1 MRLLF
6 GYEDDQSVELT
17 HPGPNVAVRSIDL
30 RGFDAPMCA
39 YLRRLDPDCVVV
51 RLDDTDVSVARDWV
65 RGMLERNSLRPGVH
79 LIGLS
84 RNPESYM
91 TSRAR
96 LRDDHRLHVI
106 GVPKGACGERLAL
119 RHAEAIASSR
129 TRAWLSCL
137 PEAPRR
143 HVLLVGCGVV
153 NLVNAVHLVQA
164 GYAVSILESGPTP
177 GTPTAMPRC
186 SWSGGDGRIFS
197 WNEARH
203 HLRGRTP
210 TVAARA
216 FRRLITE
223 GGWLCARPESLT
235 AQDHRWIERYDQT
248 SPWLRDVYHDDIIA
262 MNRDSDP
269 YWRALREKTPS
280 VFADVGLQSPLYRVY
295 PDADR
300 FAKAEREERAIGAFK
315 RRLEHVASELP
326 SLGQALDSGS
336 VFAAIEVQGFGLNIH
351 RFARALLGYLEA
363 EGVVV
368 HWNTPAERVAFD
380 PLGNVEGI
388 WSGSRL
394 FQADHF
400 VVSPGV
406 GGARFLEGSLSGH
419 EVAAMLG
426 VWVSIPRPDGVEVP
440 PMKITRDGF
449 ASDESAAGA
458 NVIPGYAANGS
469 PVVHVSAG
477 HGFLG
482 ENAAS
487 ADESEVE
494 AMFRAVEETARSLF
508 PDWYETA
515 KRSGQLRESRSCCIR
530 PWTPT
535 CLGLF
540 ETLPTSEGGVFA
552 IAGGHNT
559 GGFAQSPQVAQAVLA
574 ALGGRPHPM
583 HRLYHP
589 ERLDAF
595 LETPVRR
602 AVALDRAS

>member
-6 GYEDDQSVELT
+6 GYEDDQNVELM

-30 RGFDAPMCA
+30 GGFDAPTCA

-51 RLDDTDVSVARDWV
+51 RLENADVAAAQRWV
-65 RGMLERNSLRPGVH
+65 QGMLDRNALRQGVH

-84 RNPESYM
+84 PDPEASVA
-91 TSRAR
+91 SQAR
-96 LRDDHRLHVI
+96 QRDGHQLHVI
-106 GVPKGACGERLAL
+106 AVPKGESGERLAL
-119 RHAEAIASSR
+119 RHAESVASSR
-129 TRAWLSCL
+129 PRAWLSCL
-137 PEAPRR
+137 PHAPKRR
-143 HVLLVGCGVV
+143 VLLVGCGVV
-153 NLVNAVHLVQA
+153 NLVTALHLVQA
-164 GYAVSILESGPTP
+164 GYAVSILESGPIP
-177 GTPTAMPRC
+177 GTPTAIPRC

-210 TVAARA
+210 NVAARA
-216 FRRLITE
+216 FRRPITE

-235 AQDHRWIERYDQT
+235 AQDQRWIERYDQT
-248 SPWLRDVYHDDIIA
+248 APWLRDVYHDDIIA

-269 YWRALREKTPS
+269 YWRALRETVPS
-280 VFADVGLQSPLYRVY
+280 VFAEVGLQTTLYRVY
-295 PDADR
+295 PDAAR

-315 RRLEHVASELP
+315 RRLERIALEVP
-326 SLGQALDSGS
+326 SLGKAVDNGN

-351 RFARALLGYLEA
+351 RFARALLGYLE
-363 EGVVV
+363 EQGVVV
-368 HWNTPAERVAFD
+368 HWSTPADRIAFD
-380 PLGNVEGI
+380 SLGNVEGV
-388 WSGSRL
+388 WSGTRL

-406 GGARFLEGSLSGH
+406 GGAQFLKGSTSGPQ
-419 EVAAMLG
+419 VAAMLG

-440 PMKITRDGF
+440 PMKVSRDGF

-458 NVIPGYAANGS
+458 NVIPGYAPNGA
-469 PVVHVSAG
+469 PVLHISAG

-487 ADESEVE
+487 ADERETE
-494 AMFRAVEETARSLF
+494 AMFAAVEETARSLF
-508 PDWYETA
+508 PDWYEA
-515 KRSGQLRESRSCCIR
+515 AQRSGQLRESRSCCIR

-574 ALGGRPHPM
+574 ALGGSSHPM

-589 ERLDAF
+589 ERLDTF
-595 LETPVRR
+595 LEPAVRR
-602 AVALDRAS
+602 VVALDRAS